1 MWTFPYVE
9 LLDCNHK
16 LKSKKIN
23 ASSSHF
29 SYKIIVRVLMEPPAQ
44 TTGVFSVTYMLNHSI
59 GDSVVEF
66 SPAMWEARVRLLAK
80 EG

>member
-16 LKSKKIN
+16 LRSKKIN

-29 SYKIIVRVLMEPPAQ
+29 TYKKKIIIRALMEPPAQ
-44 TTGVFSVTYMLNHSI
+44 TTGVFSVT
-59 GDSVVEF
+59 
-66 SPAMWEARVRLLAK
+66 
-80 EG
+80 